1 MTKIAKLSFIGAV
14 LAVGIA
20 SPAFAQ
26 SFDPEAGTGN
36 VLGFNSVQ
44 TVPQAPQAHRATV
57 RPTRLAARRSGVNAF
72 AMVPGAAGGTAYD
85 PAATG
90 GGSVGYN
97 QNIRN
102 EW

>member
-1 MTKIAKLSFIGAV
+1 MTKISKLSFIGAV
-14 LAVGIA
+14 LVLGIA

-36 VLGFNSVQ
+36 VLGFSSVQ
-44 TVPQAPQAHRATV
+44 TAPQAHRGTAH
-57 RPTRLAARRSGVNAF
+57 PTRLTARRSGVNAF
-72 AMVPGAAGGTAYD
+72 AMVPGAAAGSAYD

-90 GGSVGYN
+90 GGSAGYN
-97 QNIRN
+97 GLLRA

>member
-44 TVPQAPQAHRATV
+44 TAPQAQRATA

>member
-1 MTKIAKLSFIGAV
+1 MTKISKLSFIGAV
-14 LAVGIA
+14 LALGIA

-26 SFDPEAGTGN
+26 SFDPEVGTGN

-44 TVPQAPQAHRATV
+44 TAPQAHRVATH
-57 RPTRLAARRSGVNAF
+57 PTRLAARRTGVNAF
-72 AMVPGAAGGTAYD
+72 AMVPGAAGGSAYD

-90 GGSVGYN
+90 GGSAGYN
-97 QNIRN
+97 GLLRE